1 VTDFVSVKDLSV
13 RAVIGV
19 HAWERDV
26 EQTLMVSVDMAT
38 DVRKAAAS
46 DDLADALDYS
56 AVAET
61 IAAVLRDGRFRLI
74 ETAAEH
80 VAGRLLGR
88 LPAELAP
95 PRAQQTH
102 RHGRLHRNDH
112 PGTYPRS
119 ALITRNGRRPSAC
132 LFVWFE

>member
-1 VTDFVSVKDLSV
+1 MTDFVSVRDLSV
-13 RAVIGV
+13 DAVIGV

-26 EQTLMVSVDMAT
+26 EQTLLVSVDMVPETT

-74 ETAAEH
+74 ETAAER
-80 VAGRLLGR
+80 VAGRLLADFPLSWLR
-88 LPAELAP
+88 LELRKPIA
-95 PRAQQTH
+95 AGGYT
-102 RHGRLHRNDH
+102 
-112 PGTYPRS
+112 
-119 ALITRNGRRPSAC
+119 AAITLERTREVP
-132 LFVWFE
+132 

>member
-1 VTDFVSVKDLSV
+1 MTDFVSVKDLSV

-26 EQTLMVSVDMAT
+26 EQTLLVSVDMAT
-38 DVRKAAAS
+38 DVRKAAAN

-74 ETAAEH
+74 ETAAER
-80 VAGRLLGR
+80 VAGRLLADFPLSWLR
-88 LPAELAP
+88 LELRKP
-95 PRAQQTH
+95 I
-102 RHGRLHRNDH
+102 
-112 PGTYPRS
+112 S
-119 ALITRNGRRPSAC
+119 AGAYTAAITLERTREVP
-132 LFVWFE
+132 